1 MLCPKFS
8 DFEVYLKTKID
19 KASQIDPMMMHIHQ
33 TTSEKGFPNY
43 HHHHH
48 HQNVR
53 TNGVPHNQFGQ
64 QPLRPG
70 FVLPPKYMSREEYS
84 SVKSIADSVYFTPL
98 TNGTSH
104 LGGAAAGGGEDENMS
119 QKSIQGTPIHIN
131 YLPESLDIPEDIQM
145 MYHEMKPLEGSSEG
159 RQSKRR
165 EKIKPAAKSSM
176 GDDGLWSDN
185 PERLCGG
192 GGGDAAAE
200 EMMMRMSFGLGNL
213 DEDTSE
219 ILFHELIQKKLKRDR
234 RNRMRFYDERRR
246 QERLRAAGANVV
258 AEQGM
263 IEGNSSG
270 HAHGVGGGLGDGGL
284 ALLPKFRG
292 KGSSRRPVL
301 ASAMDPEFLRLMNGG
316 DKGIPLHDDNRRT
329 IRNDYHQRTAHVP
342 PPTRVVAVN
351 EDEGV
356 QQQKP
361 QKKCSNGDGM
371 KADILYHS
379 ISVEPEAS
387 TSRALAGG
395 VGHELGAKPK
405 RLAEQKPIFNG
416 WHHRE
421 QDTEEEDDDDEDGG
435 DAGDR
440 FSQRQMFTSKSLP
453 EISRK
458 RGGRKRRNKDNRV
471 AVEGEEEESGALL
484 GVSSATAAKSSI
496 QMATI
501 ETPPRPPPLTSHL
514 EQQTANTINSNFT
527 ATGSKLMNC
536 ENSNNGAGRGGEDE
550 VVIETESVGG
560 VD

>member
-1 MLCPKFS
+1 MCPPL

-33 TTSEKGFPNY
+33 TTSEKGFPTY
-43 HHHHH
+43 HHH

-84 SVKSIADSVYFTPL
+84 SVKSIGDSVYFTPL
-98 TNGTSH
+98 TNGTSR
-104 LGGAAAGGGEDENMS
+104 LGGAAGGEDEDMS

-145 MYHEMKPLEGSSEG
+145 MYHEMKPLESSSEE

-165 EKIKPAAKSSM
+165 DKRQKAAEKGGM
-176 GDDGLWSDN
+176 WSDN

-192 GGGDAAAE
+192 GDGDDAAVE
-200 EMMMRMSFGLGNL
+200 EMMMRMSFGRLGNL

-219 ILFHELIQKKLKRDR
+219 ILLHELIQKKLKRDR

-246 QERLRAAGANVV
+246 QERLKAAGGNVV

-270 HAHGVGGGLGDGGL
+270 HAHGVGDGAGL

-316 DKGIPLHDDNRRT
+316 DKGIPLHDDDNRRG
-329 IRNDYHQRTAHVP
+329 IRSDYHQRTVPVP
-342 PPTRVVAVN
+342 PMRVVEVN

-361 QKKCSNGDGM
+361 QKKCSNGGVM

-379 ISVEPEAS
+379 ISVEPEPS
-387 TSRALAGG
+387 TSTTTSRQLAGG
-395 VGHELGAKPK
+395 VGGELGAKPK
-405 RLAEQKPIFNG
+405 TLVEKKPNFNG

-421 QDTEEEDDDDEDGG
+421 QDTEEEDDD

-458 RGGRKRRNKDNRV
+458 RGGGKKRNKDHRV
-471 AVEGEEEESGALL
+471 AVEDEEEESGALL

-501 ETPPRPPPLTSHL
+501 EPPPRPSPPATHQ

-527 ATGSKLMNC
+527 ATGGSTLMNC
-536 ENSNNGAGRGGEDE
+536 ENNNSRAGRGVEDE
-550 VVIETESVGG
+550 LVMEIQSVGG
-560 VD
+560 GD